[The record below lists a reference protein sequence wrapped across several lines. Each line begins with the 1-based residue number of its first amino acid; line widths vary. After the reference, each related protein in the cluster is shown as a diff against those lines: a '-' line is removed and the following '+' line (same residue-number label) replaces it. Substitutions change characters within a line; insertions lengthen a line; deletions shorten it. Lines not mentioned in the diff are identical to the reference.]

1 MRKAPEGSPVY
12 CKMEK
17 NERFTQPKTVKLQAD
32 STYRMDVSFI
42 PPRNLEYVNLSE
54 NKFKFLVYQA
64 SLKEDDKTTDTEC
77 AQIAQVM
84 ISFPK
89 IFLTIDGNEITARE
103 RSRDSTANAY
113 STYYSTKGLTPS
125 RRGTRQ
131 IMTITMKVQGSG
143 DVSTRIQVK
152 VYNQT
157 DVAHCE
163 WGSKLHCIELDC
175 SNNGANIIKETY
187 RKIEKDT

>member
-1 MRKAPEGSPVY
+1 MQNSQKGTFRVTLSMRKAPEGSPVY

-77 AQIAQVM
+77 AQTAQVM

-89 IFLTIDGNEITARE
+89 
-103 RSRDSTANAY
+103 
-113 STYYSTKGLTPS
+113 
-125 RRGTRQ
+125 
-131 IMTITMKVQGSG
+131 M
-143 DVSTRIQVK
+143 
-152 VYNQT
+152 
-157 DVAHCE
+157 
-163 WGSKLHCIELDC
+163 
-175 SNNGANIIKETY
+175 
-187 RKIEKDT
+187 